1 MKNGSARLDD
11 RLSQA
16 ASVEQSLDTRHE
28 SIDARVK
35 AHVRQKQKQ
44 KRYKADNADKIREYQ
59 KQYRVDNAEKL
70 RAYNKQY
77 RTENAKIIREQ
88 KKQYSAANPDIYRA
102 QKKYKAAHAEKLR
115 EYGKRYRAA
124 NAEKLRAQKKQH
136 RAENA
141 EKIRKR
147 KQELHAANV
156 DKDPK
161 GTWLRKTFGRA
172 KARARKRGLPYDE
185 KCPDLKLPDVCPVLG
200 IALVYP
206 NALKNKRSPNSPS
219 LDRLTNSRGYVAVN
233 LRVISFRANALK
245 NDATVGELE
254 AVIRYMKLYKDEH

>member
-1 MKNGSARLDD
+1 MEQFLDAPIEPLNAFFQARE
-11 RLSQA
+11 RQ
-16 ASVEQSLDTRHE
+16 RH
-28 SIDARVK
+28 K
-35 AHVRQKQKQ
+35 
-44 KRYKADNADKIREYQ
+44 Q
-59 KQYRVDNAEKL
+59 KQYRAKNAERIRKYQRRYRINNADKA

-77 RTENAKIIREQ
+77 RTEDAKKIREQ
-88 KKQYSAANPDIYRA
+88 KKQYNAANPDIRRA
-102 QKKYKAAHAEKLR
+102 QKKYNATHVEKRR
-115 EYGKRYRAA
+115 EYGKQYRAA

-136 RAENA
+136 RRANA

-172 KARARKRGLPYDE
+172 KARAKKRGLPYDG
-185 KCPDLKLPDVCPVLG
+185 KCPDLELPDVCPVLG

-219 LDRLTNSRGYVAVN
+219 LDRLDNPVGYVALN

-245 NDATVGELE
+245 NDATVNELE
-254 AVIRYMKLYKDEH
+254 AVIQYMKNAKEKQC